1 MKIYYWVGH
10 SRAFE
15 YENELYKFNRQIHIN
30 LL

>member
-1 MKIYYWVGH
+1 MKIYYWAGY
-10 SRAFE
+10 SRVFD

>member
-1 MKIYYWVGH
+1 MKIYIGY
-10 SRAFE
+10 SRVFD